1 VLYLTKKFSEITL
14 AKFLKQAEKK
24 DTEHILQDE
33 YFGILNV
40 MKQEGF
46 TEDEA
51 LGMDV
56 KKAWEF
62 YINCLINNPSKVIH
76 RFYFASEVGAEN
88 APVMRSYLKKITEL
102 YKELEKDFDDE
113 GSSLKN
119 DNG

>member
-1 VLYLTKKFSEITL
+1 MTEKFSEITL
-14 AKFLKQAEKK
+14 GEFLKEAEKK
-24 DTEHILQDE
+24 DTEHTLQDE
-33 YFGILNV
+33 NYGILNV

-51 LGMDV
+51 LGMNA

-102 YKELEKDFDDE
+102 YKELEKDFDYECSSVKNNDE
-113 GSSLKN
+113 
-119 DNG
+119 